1 MRITNSGIYSG
12 HVRHRRFTPVLHRFR
27 YSMFMV
33 YLDVDEIDALC
44 DKVMGFGRAW
54 FHFAR
59 FRRQDYIDGAKDINQ
74 AVKDKIHA
82 LTGKRIDGKVSMLC
96 HLRYGGLYFSPLN
109 VYYVFDQQGV
119 WQYVLAEVSNTPW
132 NQRHYYAIPA
142 KQYWQQKHFI
152 DDKAFHVSPFN
163 PMDQDYVWQLSQPDS
178 IVNIHL
184 EVHSKKDSFHWGS
197 EIISN
202 KNSNHN
208 AERHNSGHL
217 NGDHHKVNATKV
229 FDATL
234 AMQKQP
240 FTTTTLLR
248 HLLITPIMTIKVVV
262 GIYWQAFK
270 LWRKGAPIYD
280 HPNHHNK

>member
-1 MRITNSGIYSG
+1 MLSVHMNKTEPIINSGIYSG
-12 HVRHRRFTPVLHRFR
+12 HIRHRRFTPVLHRFR
-27 YSMFMV
+27 YSMFMM
-33 YLDVDEIDALC
+33 YLDVDEIDSLSDRVTC
-44 DKVMGFGRAW
+44 FGRSW

-59 FRRQDYIDGAKDINQ
+59 FRRQDYIDGADDIHL
-74 AVKDKIHA
+74 AVEDKIHQ
-82 LTGKRIDGKVSMLC
+82 LTGERIHGKVSMLC

-109 VYYVFDQQGV
+109 MYYVFDQQGV

-163 PMDQDYVWQLSQPDS
+163 PMDQDYVWQLSLPDS
-178 IVNIHL
+178 IVRVHL
-184 EVHSKKDSFHWGS
+184 EVDSKKDSFCRGG
-197 EIISN
+197 EKEYY

-208 AERHNSGHL
+208 SEVS
-217 NGDHHKVNATKV
+217 TKV

-234 AMQKQP
+234 VMKKQS
-240 FTTTTLLR
+240 FTSATLLR
-248 HLLITPIMTIKVVV
+248 HLLGTPIMMVKVLV

-280 HPNHHNK
+280 HPNHYNE

>member
-1 MRITNSGIYSG
+1 MNKAEPIINSGIYSG

-44 DKVMGFGRAW
+44 DRVTGFGRSW

-59 FRRQDYIDGAKDINQ
+59 FHRQDYIGGAENINL
-74 AVKDKIHA
+74 AVENKIFE
-82 LTGKRIDGKVSMLC
+82 LTGERISGKVCMLC

-109 VYYVFDQQGV
+109 MYYVFDQQGR

-163 PMDQDYVWQLSQPDS
+163 PMVQDYVWQLSIPDS
-178 IVNIHL
+178 IVKIHL
-184 EVHSKKDSFHWGS
+184 EVHSKKDSFHREGKKGFD
-197 EIISN
+197 E
-202 KNSNHN
+202 NSNHN
-208 AERHNSGHL
+208 VE
-217 NGDHHKVNATKV
+217 VPTKV

-240 FTTTTLLR
+240 FTSKILLR

-280 HPNHHNK
+280 HPHHDNE

>member
-12 HVRHRRFTPVLHRFR
+12 DVRHRRFTPVLHRFR

-33 YLDVDEIDALC
+33 YLDVDEINTLC
-44 DKVMGFGRAW
+44 DSVMGFGRKW

-59 FRRQDYIDGAKDINQ
+59 FHRQDYIAGADDINQ
-74 AVKDKIHA
+74 AVTDKIHQ
-82 LTGKRIDGKVSMLC
+82 LTGKRITGKVSMLC
-96 HLRYGGLYFSPLN
+96 HLRYCGLYFSPLN
-109 VYYVFDQQGV
+109 MYYVFDQQGV

-142 KQYWQQKHFI
+142 KQYWSNKHYI

-163 PMDQDYVWQLSQPDS
+163 PMDQDYVWQLSPPDS
-178 IVNIHL
+178 IVRIHL
-184 EVHSKKDSFHWGS
+184 ELHAKKDSIPRKGENDFNEKS
-197 EIISN
+197 
-202 KNSNHN
+202 
-208 AERHNSGHL
+208 HL
-217 NGDHHKVNATKV
+217 NGSVTPKT

-240 FTTTTLLR
+240 FTTKTLLR
-248 HLLITPIMTIKVVV
+248 QLLITPIMTIKVVV

-280 HPNHHNK
+280 HPNQHHK

>member
-1 MRITNSGIYSG
+1 MRMSKVVPIINSGIYSG

-33 YLDVDEIDALC
+33 YLDVDEIDTLC
-44 DKVMGFGRAW
+44 DRVTCFGRSW

-59 FRRQDYIDGAKDINQ
+59 FRRQDYIGGAENINLS
-74 AVKDKIHA
+74 VENKIFE
-82 LTGKRIDGKVSMLC
+82 LTGERISGKVSMLC

-109 VYYVFDQQGV
+109 MYYVFDQQGC

-163 PMDQDYVWQLSQPDS
+163 PMDQDYVWQLSIPDS
-178 IVNIHL
+178 IVKIHL
-184 EVHSKKDSFHWGS
+184 EVHSKKDSFHREG
-197 EIISN
+197 E
-202 KNSNHN
+202 KRFDENSNHN
-208 AERHNSGHL
+208 VE
-217 NGDHHKVNATKV
+217 VPTKV

-240 FTTTTLLR
+240 FTTAILLR
-248 HLLITPIMTIKVVV
+248 HLFVTPMMTIKVVV

-280 HPNHHNK
+280 HPHHDNE

>member
-1 MRITNSGIYSG
+1 MGKPSCATNSGLYSG
-12 HVRHRRFTPVLHRFR
+12 DVRHRRFTPVLHRFR

-33 YLDVDEIDALC
+33 YLDVDEIDDLC
-44 DKVMGFGRAW
+44 DKVTVFGRAW

-59 FRRQDYIDGAKDINQ
+59 FRRQDYIDGVDNINQ
-74 AVKDKIHA
+74 AVEDKIYA
-82 LTGKRIDGKVSMLC
+82 LTGERIHGKVSMLC

-109 VYYVFDQQGV
+109 VYYIFDEQGV

-142 KQYWQQKHFI
+142 KQYWQEKYFM

-163 PMDQDYVWQLSQPDS
+163 PMDQKYVWQLSLPDGN
-178 IVNIHL
+178 INIHL
-184 EVHSKKDSFHWGS
+184 EVHDKKDSVRRGVK
-197 EIISN
+197 N
-202 KNSNHN
+202 KDNENSNHN
-208 AERHNSGHL
+208 EPL
-217 NGDHHKVNATKV
+217 TTKV

-234 AMQKQP
+234 TMRKQP
-240 FTTTTLLR
+240 LTTKVLLR
-248 HLLITPIMTIKVVV
+248 HLLITPMMTIKVVV
-262 GIYWQAFK
+262 GIYWQAAK

>member
-1 MRITNSGIYSG
+1 MRINNSGIYSG

-44 DKVMGFGRAW
+44 DKVTGFGRAW

-59 FRRQDYIDGAKDINQ
+59 FRRQDYIGGTDDINQ
-74 AVKDKIHA
+74 AVEDKIYV
-82 LTGKRIDGKVSMLC
+82 LTGERIHGKVSMLC

-109 VYYVFDQQGV
+109 LYYIFDQQGV

-142 KQYWQQKHFI
+142 RQYWQHERFI
-152 DDKAFHVSPFN
+152 DDKGFHVSPFN
-163 PMDQDYVWQLSQPDS
+163 PMNQDYVWQLSCPDS
-178 IVNIHL
+178 IVRVHL
-184 EVHSKKDSFHWGS
+184 EVHSKKDSFRRGG
-197 EIISN
+197 EIKEI

-208 AERHNSGHL
+208 EG
-217 NGDHHKVNATKV
+217 VATKV

-248 HLLITPIMTIKVVV
+248 HLLVTPIITIKVVV

-280 HPNHHNK
+280 HPNHHNE